1 MKIQDLPEFRN
12 KDSLLSM
19 PADTQL
25 NVAVKAMAEKN
36 YGSVIILDDA
46 DKLLGI
52 FTERDLMNRVVAADL
67 DPADLTLNDVMTT
80 DLYTARADDQV
91 SDCLR
96 QMSNERFRHMPV
108 VDNDD
113 RVIGM
118 MSLGDFVAVTWPQLM
133 SRLGDA
139 MQATMASKYQLFW
152 ITGAILVYT
161 IILIS
166 FIGGELP

>member
-12 KDSLLSM
+12 KDSLLAM
-19 PADTQL
+19 APDTPL
-25 NVAVKAMAEKN
+25 ITAVKAMAEKN
-36 YGSVIILDDA
+36 YGSVLVTDA
-46 DKLLGI
+46 DDRLHGI
-52 FTERDLMNRVVAADL
+52 FTERDLQNRVIAMDL
-67 DPADLTLNDVMTT
+67 NPAHLSLEDVMTS
-80 DLYTARADDQV
+80 DLYTARVDDEV
-91 SDCLR
+91 AECLR

-108 VDNDD
+108 VDEND

-118 MSLGDFVAVTWPQLM
+118 MSQGDFVAVTWPQLI

-152 ITGAILVYT
+152 ITGAILIYT
-161 IILIS
+161 ILLIS

>member
-1 MKIQDLPEFRN
+1 MAP
-12 KDSLLSM
+12 
-19 PADTQL
+19 DTPL
-25 NVAVKAMAEKN
+25 ITAVKAMAEKN
-36 YGSVIILDDA
+36 YGSVIVTDEA

-52 FTERDLMNRVVAADL
+52 FTERDLMNRVVGADK
-67 DPADLTLNDVMTT
+67 DPKTQSLQDVMTT

-91 SDCLR
+91 SECLR

-108 VDNDD
+108 VDHND

-118 MSLGDFVAVTWPQLM
+118 MSQGDFVAVTWPQLI

-152 ITGAILVYT
+152 ITGAILIYT
-161 IILIS
+161 IVLIS
-166 FIGGELP
+166 FVGGDLP